1 MRYLRMIAVSML
13 LIVGLGACGPAE
25 STPVIP
31 GRPEA
36 QTPTTPG
43 ATPEGPP
50 AQPSNPL
57 LTPEEPDM
65 PSPITPDAAAQKM
78 VSLAKEHLAQ
88 KLGIPVEQIALSE
101 VRPVVWRDASL
112 GCPKP
117 AIDYIQVETPGF
129 NILLEAGGQTYNY
142 HTNQS
147 SRFVMCN
154 RP

>member
-13 LIVGLGACGPAE
+13 LIVGLEACQPAE
-25 STPVIP
+25 STPLIP
-31 GRPEA
+31 AGPE
-36 QTPTTPG
+36 
-43 ATPEGPP
+43 

-57 LTPEEPDM
+57 LTPEDTDM
-65 PSPITPDAAAQKM
+65 PSPITPDAVSQKM
-78 VSLAKEHLAQ
+78 VTLVKEHLAQ
-88 KLGIPVEQIALSE
+88 KLGIPVEQITLSE
-101 VRPVVWRDASL
+101 VRPAMWRDASL

-147 SRFVMCN
+147 NRFVMCN

>member
-13 LIVGLGACGPAE
+13 LIVGLGACGPPE

-31 GRPEA
+31 GRPET
-36 QTPTTPG
+36 QTLTPG
-43 ATPEGPP
+43 STPENLQT
-50 AQPSNPL
+50 QPSNPL
-57 LTPEEPDM
+57 LTPEDTDM

-78 VSLAKEHLAQ
+78 VALAKEHLAQ

-117 AIDYIQVETPGF
+117 AIDYIQVETPGY

-147 SRFVMCN
+147 DRFVMCN
-154 RP
+154 RR

>member
-1 MRYLRMIAVSML
+1 MISAYML
-13 LIVGLGACGPAE
+13 LIVGAAACGPSE

-31 GRPEA
+31 GGPEA
-36 QTPTTPG
+36 QTLTPG
-43 ATPEGPP
+43 TTPEGPP
-50 AQPSNPL
+50 TQPSNPL
-57 LTPEEPDM
+57 LTPEDTDM
-65 PSPITPDAAAQKM
+65 PSPMTPDAVSQKM
-78 VSLAKEHLAQ
+78 VTLVKEHLAQ

-101 VRPVVWRDASL
+101 VKPVVWRDGSL

-147 SRFVMCN
+147 NRFVMCN

>member
-1 MRYLRMIAVSML
+1 MRYLRMIAVYIL
-13 LIVGLGACGPAE
+13 LIVGAAACGPAE
-25 STPVIP
+25 STPLIP
-31 GRPEA
+31 GGLEA
-36 QTPTTPG
+36 PTVSPG
-43 ATPEGPP
+43 ATPESPP

-57 LTPEEPDM
+57 LTPEDTDM
-65 PSPITPDAAAQKM
+65 PSPITPDAVSQKM
-78 VSLAKEHLAQ
+78 VTLVKEHLAQ

-101 VRPVVWRDASL
+101 LKPVVWRDASL

-147 SRFVMCN
+147 DRFVMCN